1 VDCVELNL
9 EASVNARDFHRRI
22 IGPASRIVPDWV
34 ASLG

>member
-1 VDCVELNL
+1 
-9 EASVNARDFHRRI
+9 VNARDFHRRI